1 MAILVAFFIVR
12 WLLLRVLWP
21 GNEVYVVPSADETV
35 AKVRASH
42 LTILGLISYFL
53 LKLCGKKKE
62 AKTEQS
68 SDEVPSR
75 EEIDELINPIE

>member
-1 MAILVAFFIVR
+1 MAILVGFFIVR
-12 WLLLRVLWP
+12 WLLLKILWP

-42 LTILGLISYFL
+42 LTILGLISFLL

-68 SDEVPSR
+68 SEEAPSR
-75 EEIDELINPIE
+75 EEIDELINNIE